1 MQPRRPRVDPTGYEP
16 DGDVERWLETMV
28 GTLGPT
34 LGGVNL
40 RRHLPCAVMT
50 LGAVT
55 AVWGSFRPWLASGS
69 AERSSYELLG
79 LVDRLGT
86 SSTVL
91 TWAVAAWP
99 LMPLLVVT
107 ATVVVWWGR
116 HAVGGVIGA
125 IGGIYATLV
134 SFGIRR
140 APDDGLIR
148 SLPGASITLLGSAV
162 FLGGLLA
169 SVVAARADVR
179 TGATVPALRAPAG
192 ARPAHRS

>member
-1 MQPRRPRVDPTGYEP
+1 MDPTGYEP
-16 DGDVERWLETMV
+16 NGDAELWLETMA

-34 LGGVNL
+34 LHDVDV

-50 LGAVT
+50 LGAAI

-86 SSTVL
+86 SSTAL

-99 LMPLLVVT
+99 LMPLLVVS

-116 HAVGGVIGA
+116 HAVGGVIGT
-125 IGGIYATLV
+125 IGGVYATLV
-134 SFGIRR
+134 SFGIRQ
-140 APDDGLIR
+140 APGDGLIR
-148 SLPGASITLLGSAV
+148 ALPGASITLSGSAI

-169 SVVAARADVR
+169 SIVVARVGVRA
-179 TGATVPALRAPAG
+179 GATVRVPRAPA
-192 ARPAHRS
+192 ATRPAHRS